1 MSLVLRNRTYLALDV
16 IGWLVIAPAA
26 LALRVDGFGTV
37 PQYAGQLSVFV
48 SIAIACKFLA
58 IWRLGLYRRYWR
70 YASIDELTL
79 IGVAV
84 VVAAAAAGILYVA
97 LEPLLRTAW
106 RLPRAV
112 PILDGLLTLIYVGGT
127 RFTPRLIQHLRLR
140 AQGRDHWER
149 VLIVGAGSAGTM
161 IARELR
167 ANPQLKLEPIGFV
180 DDNEGKRGSTIQGVP
195 VLGGRNDIPGLA
207 RDYGVGK
214 VIIAMPTVPGTVIRE
229 IRSICEQAKLQTK
242 TIPGVFEIISGKVS
256 VTQLRDVQI
265 EDLLGRT
272 PVRIDKQAAAE
283 LVRGITVLVTGA
295 GGSIGSEVCRQVA
308 RLGAAKIILLGHG
321 ENSIFD
327 VYHEL
332 RPKHPKVS
340 FVPVIADIRNAA
352 RIQRVFETLRP
363 EAVFHAAAHKHVPLM
378 ELNAEEAVTN
388 NVFGTANA
396 VAVAERAGVKHFVF
410 ISTDKAV
417 NPVSIM
423 GATKLL
429 AEQLVHDA
437 AVRTGRPYV
446 SVRFGNVLASRGS
459 VVPLF
464 QRQIAAGGPVTVT
477 DPEMCRY
484 FMTIPEAVQ
493 LVLQAAAMGE
503 GGETFVLDMGEP
515 VRILDLAKDLIHL
528 SGVEVGRDIEI
539 VFTGLRPGE
548 KLSEELF
555 TAGDDVVRTRH
566 EKVFKVR
573 NGRPCASPAERVR
586 RLAAAAEAGDELR
599 IRQILEDILPRNGT
613 GSQSAAGH
621 PAAPGTGRRTPQ
633 PAPSRA

>member
-1 MSLVLRNRTYLALDV
+1 MSFILRNRAYFVLDV
-16 IGWLVIAPAA
+16 AGWLVIAPAA
-26 LALRVDGFGTV
+26 LALRAEGFGAV
-37 PQYAGQLSVFV
+37 PQYAPQLVAFG
-48 SIAIACKFLA
+48 SIAIGCKFLA
-58 IWRLGLYRRYWR
+58 IWRLGLYRRCWR

-79 IGVAV
+79 ISAAV
-84 VVAAAAAGILYVA
+84 LGAAVAAGMLYLGV
-97 LEPLLRTAW
+97 EPLLRVSS

-140 AQGRDHWER
+140 ALGRDHWER

-167 ANPQLKLEPIGFV
+167 DNPQLKLEPIGFV
-180 DDNEGKRGSTIQGVP
+180 DDNETKRGSTIQGVP
-195 VLGGRNDIPGLA
+195 VLGGRNDIPALA
-207 RDYGVGK
+207 RDYGVSK
-214 VIIAMPTVPGTVIRE
+214 VIIAMPRAPGTVIRE
-229 IRSICEQAKLQTK
+229 IRHVCERAKLQTK

-295 GGSIGSEVCRQVA
+295 GGSIGGEICRQVA
-308 RLGAAKIILLGHG
+308 TLGAAKIVLLGHG
-321 ENSIFD
+321 ENSIFE
-327 VYHEL
+327 VYQEL
-332 RPKHPKVS
+332 TPKHPDIA

-352 RIQRVFETLRP
+352 RVKRVFDTLRP
-363 EAVFHAAAHKHVPLM
+363 DAVFHAAAHKHVPLM
-378 ELNAEEAVTN
+378 ELNAEEAVSN
-388 NVFGTANA
+388 NVWGTANV
-396 VAVAERAGVKHFVF
+396 VAAAESAGAKHVVF

-417 NPVSIM
+417 NPASIM

-437 AVRTGRPYV
+437 AVRTNRPYV

-477 DPEMCRY
+477 HADMCRY

-493 LVLQAAAMGE
+493 LVLQAAALGE

-515 VRILDLAKDLIHL
+515 VRILDLAKDIIHL
-528 SGVEVGRDIEI
+528 SGLEAGRDIEI

-555 TAGDDVVRTRH
+555 TAADDVVRTEH
-566 EKVFKVR
+566 EKILRVR
-573 NGRPCASPAERVR
+573 NGRPCPLPAEQLG
-586 RLAAAAEAGDELR
+586 RLAAATNAGDEER
-599 IRQILEDILPRNGT
+599 IRQLLGDILSSP
-613 GSQSAAGH
+613 QELSA
-621 PAAPGTGRRTPQ
+621 
-633 PAPSRA
+633 SRAVTLGSSQRAPQAVPTRL